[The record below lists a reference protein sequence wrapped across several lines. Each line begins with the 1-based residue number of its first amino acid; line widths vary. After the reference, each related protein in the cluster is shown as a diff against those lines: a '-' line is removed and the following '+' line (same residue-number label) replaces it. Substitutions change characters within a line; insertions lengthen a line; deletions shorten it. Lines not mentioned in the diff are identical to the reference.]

1 MSVKPPEDCASL
13 EDVRRG
19 IDALDLDI
27 IRLIGERSQYVKA
40 AAKFKTS
47 EAGVRAP
54 ERRQAMLEE
63 RRQWA
68 EQEGLNPD
76 TIEKLYEDLID
87 YFIGRE
93 LENWRS
99 AD

>member
-1 MSVKPPEDCASL
+1 MSVKPPEDCASI
-13 EDVRRG
+13 EDGRRG
-19 IDALDLDI
+19 IDALDHAI
-27 IRLIGERSQYVKA
+27 VRLIGERSRYVKA

-76 TIEKLYEDLID
+76 PIEKLYEDLID
-87 YFIGRE
+87 YFISHE
-93 LENWRS
+93 LENWRG
-99 AD
+99 AG

>member
-40 AAKFKTS
+40 AAKFKTRGCY
-47 EAGVRAP
+47 ELTQKRLTNAG
-54 ERRQAMLEE
+54 
-63 RRQWA
+63 
-68 EQEGLNPD
+68 N
-76 TIEKLYEDLID
+76 
-87 YFIGRE
+87 
-93 LENWRS
+93 
-99 AD
+99 